1 MNIRNYVRRWI
12 QRDPLRYQ
20 SLHND
25 LVSAR
30 LGLTLDQYLWRAIQV
45 ALLTGILF
53 AILGFFVATF
63 VTLSIAMGTVG
74 IYNIFNLQLPAYLFN
89 ISTLVYIKFIII
101 IIAFILGTYL
111 GYIFILRFP
120 GIEKKSRAIKIN
132 LTIHNAVAYMYAMRK
147 GGAELMLIFR
157 SLSDNANIYGEVALE
172 FRQVVRDAD
181 FFGYDVVSAMRHLN
195 ETTPS
200 EKLKTFLED
209 LLSVIESGGQMA
221 EFFATRVRQY
231 QEEAQF
237 EQKQFLNVLSLIAET
252 YVTLF
257 VAGPLFIII
266 IMVVMGMMG
275 GVAVFQLAI
284 VTYAF
289 LPIGSVIFILL
300 IDLISIKTET
310 TERYMKMKVLHEYSD
325 VRIVQRCGEETL
337 VGQLKKYDRVR
348 NLIHF
353 LKHPFESFIANVNRT
368 LYVTIPLAIIYVVL
382 LLWNVPHYADVE
394 VFIDVIDDHL
404 IIALLIVLIP
414 YAVFYAIWAR
424 KVLGIQAL
432 IPDFLARMAGINQV
446 GLTIAQAIGIMVN
459 TNLGLLSYE
468 IKKIKCDMDW
478 GANFTEALVRFEE
491 RISTPSIARVVTLIT
506 KASEMSGHIG
516 EVLNIASSDA
526 NMSET
531 LKKERLAEMFIYTVI
546 VYLSFFV
553 FVFVIGV
560 LVTQFLPILTN
571 VNMSG
576 VPSSGAL
583 SGLGAI
589 PVKTIGRIL
598 YHACIVEAIFSGLIA
613 GQMGESSIAAGVKH
627 SCILVIIALVA
638 FNYLIVIP
646 G

>member
-63 VTLSIAMGTVG
+63 VTLSIAVGTVG
-74 IYNIFNLQLPAYLFN
+74 IYNIFNLQIPAYLFN

-310 TERYMKMKVLHEYSD
+310 TERYLKIKVLHEYSD

-337 VGQLKKYDRVR
+337 VGQLNKYDRVR

-353 LKHPFESFIANVNRT
+353 LKNPFESFIANVNRT

-571 VNMSG
+571 VNLSG

-638 FNYLIVIP
+638 FNYLMVIP

>member
-1 MNIRNYVRRWI
+1 
-12 QRDPLRYQ
+12 
-20 SLHND
+20 
-25 LVSAR
+25 
-30 LGLTLDQYLWRAIQV
+30 
-45 ALLTGILF
+45 
-53 AILGFFVATF
+53 
-63 VTLSIAMGTVG
+63 
-74 IYNIFNLQLPAYLFN
+74 
-89 ISTLVYIKFIII
+89 
-101 IIAFILGTYL
+101 
-111 GYIFILRFP
+111 
-120 GIEKKSRAIKIN
+120 
-132 LTIHNAVAYMYAMRK
+132 
-147 GGAELMLIFR
+147 
-157 SLSDNANIYGEVALE
+157 
-172 FRQVVRDAD
+172 
-181 FFGYDVVSAMRHLN
+181 
-195 ETTPS
+195 
-200 EKLKTFLED
+200 
-209 LLSVIESGGQMA
+209 
-221 EFFATRVRQY
+221 
-231 QEEAQF
+231 
-237 EQKQFLNVLSLIAET
+237 
-252 YVTLF
+252 
-257 VAGPLFIII
+257 
-266 IMVVMGMMG
+266 
-275 GVAVFQLAI
+275 
-284 VTYAF
+284 
-289 LPIGSVIFILL
+289 L

-310 TERYMKMKVLHEYSD
+310 TERYLKIKVLHEYSD

-337 VGQLKKYDRVR
+337 VGQLNKYDRVR

-353 LKHPFESFIANVNRT
+353 LKNPFESFIANVNRT

-613 GQMGESSIAAGVKH
+613 GQMGESSLAAGVKH

>member
-1 MNIRNYVRRWI
+1 
-12 QRDPLRYQ
+12 
-20 SLHND
+20 
-25 LVSAR
+25 

-45 ALLTGILF
+45 ALLTGIFF
-53 AILGFFVATF
+53 AILGFLVGTF
-63 VTLSIAMGTVG
+63 VTLSIAVGTVG
-74 IYNIFNLQLPAYLFN
+74 IYNIFNLQIPAYLFN
-89 ISTLVYIKFIII
+89 ISTLVYIKFVII

-111 GYIFILRFP
+111 GYTVILKFP

-231 QEEAQF
+231 QDEAQF
-237 EQKQFLNVLSLIAET
+237 EQKQFLNVLSLVAET

-337 VGQLKKYDRVR
+337 VGQLNKYDRVR

-571 VNMSG
+571 VNLSG

-613 GQMGESSIAAGVKH
+613 GQMGESSLAAGVKH

-638 FNYLIVIP
+638 FNYLMVIP

>member
-1 MNIRNYVRRWI
+1 M
-12 QRDPLRYQ
+12 RYQ

-53 AILGFFVATF
+53 AILGVFIGTF

-89 ISTLVYIKFIII
+89 ISTLVYIKFVII

-111 GYIFILRFP
+111 GYTVILKFP

-147 GGAELMLIFR
+147 GGAELMLVFR

-181 FFGYDVVSAMRHLN
+181 FFGYDVVSAMRHLM

-237 EQKQFLNVLSLIAET
+237 EQKQFLNVLSLVAET

-300 IDLISIKTET
+300 IDLISLKTET
-310 TERYMKMKVLHEYSD
+310 TERYLKIKVLHEYSD
-325 VRIVQRCGEETL
+325 VRIVQRCGEEVL
-337 VGQLKKYDRVR
+337 VGQLNKYDRVR

-353 LKHPFESFIANVNRT
+353 LKNPFESFIANVNRT

-404 IIALLIVLIP
+404 IIALLIVL
-414 YAVFYAIWAR
+414 
-424 KVLGIQAL
+424 
-432 IPDFLARMAGINQV
+432 
-446 GLTIAQAIGIMVN
+446 
-459 TNLGLLSYE
+459 
-468 IKKIKCDMDW
+468 
-478 GANFTEALVRFEE
+478 
-491 RISTPSIARVVTLIT
+491 
-506 KASEMSGHIG
+506 
-516 EVLNIASSDA
+516 
-526 NMSET
+526 
-531 LKKERLAEMFIYTVI
+531 
-546 VYLSFFV
+546 
-553 FVFVIGV
+553 
-560 LVTQFLPILTN
+560 
-571 VNMSG
+571 
-576 VPSSGAL
+576 
-583 SGLGAI
+583 
-589 PVKTIGRIL
+589 
-598 YHACIVEAIFSGLIA
+598 
-613 GQMGESSIAAGVKH
+613 
-627 SCILVIIALVA
+627 
-638 FNYLIVIP
+638 
-646 G
+646 